1 MHRSVANSEHFPYWG
16 AEDARKVFAQ
26 FLLVQPQLPHGMTR
40 QFNSQRASP
49 VLPHRMKTSEDEARD
64 AWQDMLDALAKATS
78 EMNKASQ
85 KAAEIAA
92 LDAQCSAGDKE
103 ACETLSNEESAK
115 KAWLAKSD
123 QKQQWGSGLSTKSDS
138 PAQVSADT
146 YSSPAPA
153 QVSADTYEAS
163 AVASFSE
170 EETKRA
176 WLEKLDIPA
185 ERAKQAWIAEQDEKR
200 RRQRQ
205 RWVGSSPEKPRPTT
219 ASSSSVDSFSE
230 LEESKRSWLSKLDV
244 SEEDAKAAWIAAQD
258 EKKKRRWGSST
269 ETTPTNTPR
278 SVGSFSEERAWR
290 PSTNTPRPVSEQ
302 PARSTQSQ
310 DVASD
315 VEAARAAWDA
325 QRKTRRWR

>member
-1 MHRSVANSEHFPYWG
+1 MAR
-16 AEDARKVFAQ
+16 AEDARKTFAQ
-26 FLLVQPQLPHGMTR
+26 FLLVQPQLPHGVTR
-40 QFNSQRASP
+40 QFSSQRASP
-49 VLPHRMKTSEDEARD
+49 VLPHHMKTSEDEARD

-115 KAWLAKSD
+115 KAWLAKQD

-146 YSSPAPA
+146 YSAA
-153 QVSADTYEAS
+153 

-200 RRQRQ
+200 RRQRE
-205 RWVGSSPEKPRPTT
+205 RWGSASQKTRPTT
-219 ASSSSVDSFSE
+219 VSSPSADSFSE

-258 EKKKRRWGSST
+258 EKKKRRWGPSA

-290 PSTNTPRPVSEQ
+290 PSTNTPRSIGSFSEQ
-302 PARSTQSQ
+302 PARSTQPQ
-310 DVASD
+310 KVVND
-315 VEAARAAWDA
+315 VEAARAAWDS
-325 QRKTRRWR
+325 QKKSRRWR